1 MNIKTIMMLGYM
13 YGFLWL
19 RRNMLSMIWLFSTP
33 FTILFL
39 FYVVAGE
46 GALITA
52 LIGSYIMLFVNA
64 GVGVIGDAVWN
75 KHELKFQDIL
85 VASPVTVFDYIAGI
99 ALAEIFF
106 TLPGI
111 VVLLIPL
118 ILYQG
123 SFYWLFTLVAV
134 PTITWLIVSAIS
146 FYFSTYVPNARNGW
160 QVGVL
165 LNLLLTILPPV
176 FYPIEKIPD
185 AIRPIAYLV
194 PTTHSALLLK
204 NSAGIIQLGTIDIL
218 FSWSYLLIALVTLT
232 LLTINKA
239 QWREN

>member
-1 MNIKTIMMLGYM
+1 MNIKTIVILGYM

-19 RRNMLSMIWLFSTP
+19 RRNTLSMIWLFSTP

-39 FYVVAGE
+39 FYVIAGE
-46 GALITA
+46 GALVTA
-52 LIGSYIMLFVNA
+52 LIGAYIMLFVNA

-75 KHELKFQDIL
+75 KHELKFQDIF

-118 ILYQG
+118 ILYQ
-123 SFYWLFTLVAV
+123 STVYWLFTLAVV

-185 AIRPIAYLV
+185 IIRPLAYLI
-194 PTTHSALLLK
+194 PTTHSALLIK
-204 NSAGIIQLGTIDIL
+204 SGAGIINLGTTDTL
-218 FSWSYLLIALVTLT
+218 FSWSYLLVTLILST